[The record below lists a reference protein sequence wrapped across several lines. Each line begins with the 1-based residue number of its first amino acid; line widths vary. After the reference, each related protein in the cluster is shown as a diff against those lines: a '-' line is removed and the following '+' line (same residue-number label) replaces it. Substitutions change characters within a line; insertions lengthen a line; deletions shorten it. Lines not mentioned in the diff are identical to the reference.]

1 VFSRA
6 MIFEGPSQPLVL
18 RELPIRSLNAD
29 EILVRVSAATL
40 CGSDLHTISGRR
52 KVNCPTILGHE
63 IIGRIEQF
71 GKEHSKKDFHGKE
84 LQLGD
89 RVTWAIVA
97 NCGRCFFCS
106 NDLPQK
112 CLHGVKYG
120 HETIE
125 VHGGLTGGLAEH
137 VILAPRTSIF
147 KLPEDLA
154 DEVACPANCA
164 TATVAAALGATYT
177 LRDSYSRHRLGSGMD
192 QDILRSVSES
202 RPLSGKYILVLGG
215 GMLGATACAMSKWLG
230 AAKVVCIEPFEE
242 RRRLVERFGADVAVA
257 PPEMI
262 DAVSS
267 IRHIG
272 FDIAVDV
279 SGVTTAMQEAINA
292 LRIGG
297 EMILVG
303 AVFPVPALNL
313 LPEQVVRRMLS
324 IQGLHNYAPRDLA
337 MALQFLMASK
347 EVAFGKMVSHWLP
360 LEKAGDAVE
369 MAERLKMPRIGVKP
383 LGA

>member
-1 VFSRA
+1 MFSRA